1 MSQLEVKKMR
11 LTVWDPFREVVALER
26 ATDRFFRD
34 VPTRRRHSYPPLEL
48 EDKGD
53 NVTITAGL
61 PGVDKETVELTVLGD
76 TLTIA
81 GEKKSPTDDGAK
93 YIRHERAH
101 GKFRRLVHLPY
112 AVAQDDI
119 KASYKD
125 GVLTIT
131 LPKAEEAKARQIAV
145 E

>member
-1 MSQLEVKKMR
+1 MR
-11 LTVWDPFREVVALER
+11 LTVWDPFREVAALER
-26 ATDRFFRD
+26 ATNRFFRD
-34 VPTRRRHSYPPLEL
+34 VPTRRRPLYPPLEL

-53 NVTITAGL
+53 NLIITAEL
-61 PGVDKETVELTVLGD
+61 PGIDKEAVELTVLGD

-81 GEKKSPTDDGAK
+81 GEKKPPTENGAK

-101 GKFRRLVHLPY
+101 GKFRRLVDLPY
-112 AVAQDDI
+112 SVVQDNI
-119 KASYKD
+119 KATYKD

-131 LPKAEEAKARQIAV
+131 LPKTEEVKPRQISV

>member
-1 MSQLEVKKMR
+1 MR
-11 LTVWDPFREVVALER
+11 LTVWDPFREMAAFER
-26 ATDRFFRD
+26 APNRFFRD
-34 VPTRRRHSYPPLEL
+34 VPTRRRPLYPPLEL

-53 NVTITAGL
+53 NLIITAEL
-61 PGVDKETVELTVLGD
+61 PGVDKEAVELTVLGD

-81 GEKKSPTDDGAK
+81 GEKKPAMGNGAK
-93 YIRHERAH
+93 YIKHERAH
-101 GKFRRLVHLPY
+101 GKFRRLVDLPY
-112 AVAQDDI
+112 SVTQDNI

-131 LPKAEEAKARQIAV
+131 LPKSEEAKPRQISV

>member
-1 MSQLEVKKMR
+1 MR

-26 ATDRFFRD
+26 ATNRFFRD
-34 VPTRRRHSYPPLEL
+34 VPTRRRLLYPPLEL

-53 NVTITAGL
+53 NLIITAEL
-61 PGVDKETVELTVLGD
+61 PGVDKEAVELTVLGD

-81 GEKKSPTDDGAK
+81 GEKKLPTENGVK

-101 GKFRRLVHLPY
+101 GTFRRLVDLPY
-112 AVAQDDI
+112 SVAQDNI

-131 LPKAEEAKARQIAV
+131 LPKTEEAKPRQIAV

>member
-1 MSQLEVKKMR
+1 MR
-11 LTVWDPFREVVALER
+11 LTVWDPFREVAALER
-26 ATDRFFRD
+26 ATSRFFRD
-34 VPTRRRHSYPPLEL
+34 VPTRRRPLYPPLEL

-53 NVTITAGL
+53 NLIITAEL
-61 PGVDKETVELTVLGD
+61 PGIDKEAVELTVLGD

-81 GEKKSPTDDGAK
+81 GEKKPPTENGAK

-101 GKFRRLVHLPY
+101 GKFRRLVDLPY
-112 AVAQDDI
+112 SVVQDNI
-119 KASYKD
+119 KATYKD

-131 LPKAEEAKARQIAV
+131 LPKTEEVKPRQISV

>member
-1 MSQLEVKKMR
+1 MR
-11 LTVWDPFREVVALER
+11 LTVWDPFREVVALNR

-34 VPTRRRHSYPPLEL
+34 VPVRRRPLYPPLEL

-53 NVTITAGL
+53 NLIVTAEL
-61 PGVDKETVELTVLGD
+61 PGIDKEAVELTVLGD

-81 GEKKSPTDDGAK
+81 GEKKPPTENGAK
-93 YIRHERAH
+93 YIRNERAH
-101 GKFRRLVHLPY
+101 GKFRRLVDLPY
-112 AVAQDDI
+112 SVAQDNI
-119 KASYKD
+119 KALYKD

-131 LPKAEEAKARQIAV
+131 LPRAEEVKPRQISV

>member
-1 MSQLEVKKMR
+1 MR
-11 LTVWDPFREVVALER
+11 LTVWDSYREVAALER
-26 ATDRFFRD
+26 ATYRFFRD
-34 VPTRRRHSYPPLEL
+34 VPTRRRPLYPPLEL

-53 NVTITAGL
+53 NLIITAEL
-61 PGVDKETVELTVLGD
+61 PGIDKEAVELTVLGD

-81 GEKKSPTDDGAK
+81 GEKKPPTENGAK

-101 GKFRRLVHLPY
+101 GKFRRLVDLPY
-112 AVAQDDI
+112 SVAQDNI
-119 KASYKD
+119 KAAYKD

-131 LPKAEEAKARQIAV
+131 LPKAEEVKPRQISV

>member
-1 MSQLEVKKMR
+1 MR
-11 LTVWDPFREVVALER
+11 LTVWDPYREIAALER
-26 ATDRFFRD
+26 ATNRFFRD
-34 VPTRRRHSYPPLEL
+34 VPTRRKSTYPPLEL
-48 EDKGD
+48 VDKGD
-53 NVTITAGL
+53 NLTITAEL
-61 PGVDKETVELTVLGD
+61 PGVDKEAVELTVLGD

-81 GEKKSPTDDGAK
+81 GEKKPPTENGAK

-101 GKFRRLVHLPY
+101 GTFRRLVDLPY
-112 AVAQDDI
+112 SVAQDSI

-131 LPKAEEAKARQIAV
+131 LPKAEEAKSRQIAV